1 MKKEQLFEAIGG
13 TDDDLLA
20 LSEKPVRKK
29 YTWVKYAAA
38 AACLILVLAVALPI
52 GISELDYRR
61 NGITLSD
68 DSYQVRA
75 KYTERSPGVQTA
87 SSLIN
92 LTEEE
97 LFTHFDTAIFKGS
110 VAEIENIELSFNGE
124 KAYRAIARIRVETV
138 YRGPCQEGDEVSV
151 LLPCAIDTDTKVT
164 DTEVVSAMRVG
175 MQGIF
180 MPMIYEETS
189 YWEQNGARL
198 ALKDLAPY
206 GLPDGE
212 RYAFLETGNDLVFA
226 RWAYESISDAAT
238 LEDIE
243 TYILEM
249 IAK

>member
-1 MKKEQLFEAIGG
+1 M
-13 TDDDLLA
+13 
-20 LSEKPVRKK
+20 
-29 YTWVKYAAA
+29 
-38 AACLILVLAVALPI
+38 
-52 GISELDYRR
+52 
-61 NGITLSD
+61 
-68 DSYQVRA
+68 
-75 KYTERSPGVQTA
+75 
-87 SSLIN
+87 
-92 LTEEE
+92 
-97 LFTHFDTAIFKGS
+97 FTYFDTAIFKGT
-110 VAEIENIELSFNGE
+110 VTEIENIELSFNGE
-124 KAYRAIARIRVETV
+124 KAYRAIARIRVEAV
-138 YRGPCQEGDEVSV
+138 YRGSCQEGEEVSI

-175 MQGIF
+175 MHGIF

-212 RYAFLETGNDLVFA
+212 RYAFLEIGDGLVFA